1 MAQFLLFTGKGGVGT
16 TTVAAATAALL
27 ARRGQKTLLL
37 STEPTRSLGDT
48 LGEPLGPQAREIDG
62 GLAALSIDPQRRLQA
77 SWQTVLDY
85 LGGPGPAAV
94 SSVATEETT
103 VLPGAADVLALLEL
117 RDLTAGGKWD
127 TVVVDGPSAAATV
140 ALLALPET
148 LTWYVRRA
156 FPIERRI
163 ARAMRPG
170 GGAGGPADRLLDA
183 ATRLAAELAEIRT
196 VLADPSRTQ
205 LRLVLTP
212 EATVLADARRT
223 VTALATHGHRV
234 GGIVANKV
242 IPAPTGPAP
251 DPWRAGWA
259 ASQRRQLAELAG
271 SFPGVP
277 VRPASYRPAEPVGLR
292 ALHDLAREVY
302 GTDDPATGPPPE
314 PASTIDRDGAEYL
327 LRLPLPF
334 ADRSDV
340 DLARSG
346 DELVLTVA
354 GARRLLTLPSGLRRC
369 ITVGAVLRDGTL
381 TVRFRP
387 DPAQWP
393 R

>member
-27 ARRGQKTLLL
+27 ARRGQKTLVL
-37 STEPTRSLGDT
+37 STEPTRSLADT
-48 LGEPLGPQAREIDG
+48 LGEQLGPHAREIEG
-62 GLAALSIDPQRRLQA
+62 GLSALRIDPQRRLQA

-85 LGGPGPAAV
+85 LGGPGLAA
-94 SSVATEETT
+94 VATEEST

-117 RDLTAGGKWD
+117 RDLTVAGRWD
-127 TVVVDGPSAAATV
+127 TVVVDGPSAAAMV

-170 GGAGGPADRLLDA
+170 SGATGGAADRLLDA
-183 ATRLAAELAEIRT
+183 ATRLAAELDEIRA
-196 VLADPSRTQ
+196 VLADPARTA

-212 EATVLADARRT
+212 EATVLADARRS

-242 IPAPTGPAP
+242 IPAPTGAAP

-259 ASQRRQLAELAG
+259 ASQRRQLTELAG

-277 VRPASYRPAEPVGLR
+277 VRQARYRPAEPVGLR
-292 ALHDLAREVY
+292 ALLDLARELY
-302 GTDDPATGPPPE
+302 GSDDPAAGSPPE
-314 PASTIDRDGAEYL
+314 PTSTIDRDGAEYL
-327 LRLPLPF
+327 FRLPLPF

-340 DLARSG
+340 ELARSG

-354 GARRLLTLPSGLRRC
+354 GDRRLLTLPSGLRRC
-369 ITVGAVLRDGTL
+369 TTVGASLHDGTL

-387 DPAQWP
+387 DPGQWP